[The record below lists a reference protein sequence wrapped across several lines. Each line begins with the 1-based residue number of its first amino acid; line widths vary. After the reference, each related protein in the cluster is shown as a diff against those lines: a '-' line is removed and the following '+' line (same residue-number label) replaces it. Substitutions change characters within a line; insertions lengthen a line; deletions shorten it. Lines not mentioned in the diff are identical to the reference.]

1 MAEKWLGFYATSQ
14 VARLTR
20 IPVTTLYEWKRRG
33 IITPSIR
40 VMSAGEVADEG
51 YSYADL
57 TIVRL
62 LRELREDHIDLTSA
76 GIALQHLSQR
86 LGPVDSGWADARVYF
101 VGSRIYAER
110 PDEWGITDATGFG
123 QRIEER
129 LFGEYFEELRRLEEG
144 ASIIIPELF
153 RPSVEINPDV
163 MGGEPVVR
171 NTRVPTAV
179 LMELIREGATM
190 TEVVRSY
197 RPIPKKDLEAAL
209 AYERYLDEAA

>member
-1 MAEKWLGFYATSQ
+1 VTEWQGFYTTSQ

-20 IPVTTLYEWKRRG
+20 IPTSTLYDWRRRG
-33 IITPSIR
+33 IIAPSIH
-40 VMSAGEVADEG
+40 VMSAGEVSDEG

-86 LGPVDSGWADARVYF
+86 LGPVDSGWADAHVYF
-101 VGSRIYAER
+101 VGNRIYAER

-123 QRIEER
+123 QRLEER
-129 LFGEYFEELRRLEEG
+129 LFGDYFEELRRLEEG
-144 ASIIIPELF
+144 ASIIIPEIF

-179 LMELIREGATM
+179 LMELIREGTKVK
-190 TEVVRSY
+190 EIVSWY
-197 RPIPKKDLEAAL
+197 RPIPKKDIEAAI
-209 AYERYLDEAA
+209 AYERYLDAA